1 MTPTRSLPRS
11 LILLGLVWSAPKAW
25 SQEAQLGA
33 RLDPA
38 TRAAV
43 EAVIDSA
50 RAAGLP
56 TAPLVAKALEGAAK
70 HAPGE
75 RIASA
80 LRSLAADLATARS
93 VFGADADPADLAA
106 GATLL
111 RVGVESRV
119 LGDIRAARRAEGVS
133 VPLDVLTTLIG
144 RGVPVDTAA
153 GVVLALAQ
161 QHATDA
167 EYARFTDEVRK
178 DIAAGVPP
186 GAAVA
191 ARVPTGATIGGGSA
205 TSIKPG
211 VVPPRPP
218 SAPPSTTRPPVLP
231 APRPHAPR
239 S

>member
-1 MTPTRSLPRS
+1 MTPARTWPQ
-11 LILLGLVWSAPKAW
+11 LLGLLCLLCSAPAAW
-25 SQEAQLGA
+25 GQETRLGA

-80 LRSLAADLATARS
+80 LRSLAGDLATART
-93 VFGADADPADLAA
+93 VLGADADPADLAA
-106 GATLL
+106 SAALL
-111 RVGVESRV
+111 RVGIESRV
-119 LGDIRAARRAEGVS
+119 LGNIRAARSTEGVS

-167 EYARFTDEVRK
+167 EYARIADQVRQ

-191 ARVPTGATIGGGSA
+191 ARAPSA
-205 TSIKPG
+205 
-211 VVPPRPP
+211 VPRPP
-218 SAPPSTTRPPVLP
+218 ATPPSAVPPTTHPPSPP
-231 APRPHAPR
+231 APRSHAPR